1 MGVYPQLTAIMH
13 GASCVRVQC
22 AFDQGPGGTSF
33 VEHGQGGG
41 GHSVTVM
48 QTRLLTTN
56 HCLLVVTVHS
66 RARHMNVSWFDF
78 C

>member
-1 MGVYPQLTAIMH
+1 M
-13 GASCVRVQC
+13 
-22 AFDQGPGGTSF
+22 
-33 VEHGQGGG
+33 EHGQGGG